1 VLVDVAKDR
10 ASPVLPFTRA
20 VFVVGVSL
28 TACTGIGLFAVP
40 DRTADYW
47 AWTIKAPL
55 SAAFFGAGYVGAAT
69 SFALAV
75 RTREWK
81 RTRAVLLA
89 ALTLT
94 SLALLTTLR
103 HLGTFAFGSGGLPE
117 AVAWIWLAVYVAL
130 PPLLIAAFVLQER
143 AGGSREYG
151 GGLPALAA
159 TRLALGGAGIG
170 LGVLGIGLLVEWA
183 ALIERWPWPL
193 PPLPASVLGG
203 WLCTYAAAFLWFA
216 VREREWS
223 RVRIGVAPAMISFAL
238 DLIAAERFRNDFRSG
253 AETAAYVACLA
264 ALLAVLSVAAYAEER
279 RLRIATADVS
289 SLPGLG
295 PNQQASG

>member
-1 VLVDVAKDR
+1 VQLKKDR
-10 ASPVLPFTRA
+10 AAPVLPFTRA
-20 VFVVGVSL
+20 VFMVGVCL
-28 TACTGIGLFAVP
+28 TAGTGIGLFSVP

-55 SAAFFGAGYVGAAT
+55 SAAFFGAGYVGAAI
-69 SFALAV
+69 SFALAA
-75 RTREWK
+75 RTRDWQ

-94 SLALLTTLR
+94 SLALVATLR
-103 HLGTFAFGSGGLPE
+103 HLGTFAFDDGGLPE
-117 AVAWIWLAVYVAL
+117 AVAWIWVAVYVAL
-130 PPLLIAAFVLQER
+130 PPLLLAAFVQQER

-170 LGVLGIGLLVEWA
+170 FGVLGVGLLAEWS
-183 ALIERWPWPL
+183 ALTERWPWPL
-193 PPLPASVLGG
+193 PPLPASILGG

-216 VREREWS
+216 VRERDWV

-238 DLIAAERFRNDFRSG
+238 VLFAAARFHGDFRAS
-253 AETAAYVACLA
+253 AETVAYVAFLA
-264 ALLAVLSVAAYAEER
+264 ALLAMLGVAAYVEER
-279 RLRIATADVS
+279 RLRLVTTGLS
-289 SLPGLG
+289 LLPGLDS
-295 PNQQASG
+295 NQQPSG